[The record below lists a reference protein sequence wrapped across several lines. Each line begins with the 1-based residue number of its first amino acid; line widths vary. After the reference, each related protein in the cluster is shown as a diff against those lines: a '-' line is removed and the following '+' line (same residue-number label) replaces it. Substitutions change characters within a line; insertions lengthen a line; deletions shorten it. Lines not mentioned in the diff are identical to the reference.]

1 MLLFQTQ
8 LVFCVLCFTLG
19 EGRNIILTG
28 DDASKNIENF
38 AFDLKLSIGSSYI
51 SVNELSSSTKFSNT
65 EPVIKYIQDGDWTL
79 VFRAQSLTGISPY
92 EIYKSQ
98 GVRHEVRGSFPEH
111 CTELAKVPGCFT
123 PYRTGLIDDWQKLDV
138 QQVRFLVIIN
148 SEVQREIIF
157 DGKNSTNTDWFS
169 SRRILNSS
177 WTDLT
182 PTQTYNLFSLQGI
195 QDGRVN
201 RHWSISHNFG
211 GCPNDRAWFTTSF
224 YPPTGCDFDKRESA
238 MPNFVVCPGTTMCN
252 MQRDSINADA
262 FAIQIKAK
270 NKLPMM

>member
-1 MLLFQTQ
+1 MLA
-8 LVFCVLCFTLG
+8 
-19 EGRNIILTG
+19 G
-28 DDASKNIENF
+28 DDATQNIENF
-38 AFDLKLSIGSSYI
+38 AFDLKLSIGSGYSFV
-51 SVNELSSSTKFSNT
+51 SDNELSSSTKY
-65 EPVIKYIQDGDWTL
+65 VQDGDWTL
-79 VFRAQSLTGISPY
+79 AFKAQSLTGISPY

-98 GVRHEVRGSFPEH
+98 GVRHEVRGSFPER
-111 CTELAKVPGCFT
+111 CTKLAK
-123 PYRTGLIDDWQKLDV
+123 
-138 QQVRFLVIIN
+138 VRFLVIIN
-148 SEVQREIIF
+148 SEIKREIIF
-157 DGKNSTNTDWFS
+157 DGKNSNNTDWFS
-169 SRRILNSS
+169 SRRIQSSS

-201 RHWSISHNFG
+201 RHWSISHSFG
-211 GCPNDRAWFTTSF
+211 GCPNDRAWFTISF

-262 FAIQIKAK
+262 FAIQIKAR